1 MILRIYKVRFYQN
14 QKISLFSLVMTDQQR
29 ELFQTMDQ
37 QQKVSFI
44 QRLKAEREMEMRQ
57 KQMQMQAAGGAPS
70 GGPSQP
76 QFQQQQQVCKFL
88 CYLHQYFDLVGV
100 VVGVPSRSFASV
112 AHAVIQALERTEF
125 EDVLGIFDLLI
136 AGNGLERVRSPHY
149 TRGLLWWQT
158 KFLSVEL
165 VWSSGFQPDD
175 RWVQCVRI

>member
-1 MILRIYKVRFYQN
+1 
-14 QKISLFSLVMTDQQR
+14 MTDQQR

-88 CYLHQYFDLVGV
+88 SYLHQYFNLVG

-112 AHAVIQALERTEF
+112 AHAVIQAL
-125 EDVLGIFDLLI
+125 
-136 AGNGLERVRSPHY
+136 
-149 TRGLLWWQT
+149 
-158 KFLSVEL
+158 
-165 VWSSGFQPDD
+165 
-175 RWVQCVRI
+175 